1 MPTDNVESRNM
12 RKQKKIVLWP
22 VYFDSMKTR
31 RLGRKVPKELAISSP
46 KILEIKEALGKIGLD
61 CELFLDAS
69 HPQTLKKNGMLTVEK
84 LEPKNE
90 LIKRIA
96 KNLVEIRKSAIKK

>member
-1 MPTDNVESRNM
+1 M
-12 RKQKKIVLWP
+12 RQQKKIVLWP

-31 RLGRKVPKELAISSP
+31 RLGRRVPKELAISSP
-46 KILEIKEALGKIGLD
+46 KILEIKGALGKIGLD

-90 LIKRIA
+90 LIKKIA
-96 KNLVEIRKSAIKK
+96 ENLVKIRKSVPKK

>member
-1 MPTDNVESRNM
+1 M
-12 RKQKKIVLWP
+12 RKQKKTVLWP

-31 RLGRKVPKELAISSP
+31 KLGRKVPKELAIASP

-61 CELFLDAS
+61 CELILDAS

-90 LIKRIA
+90 LIKKIA
-96 KNLVEIRKSAIKK
+96 KNLVEIRKSAPRK